1 MDRPIVLGIIAAL
14 LLPGCMSTPP
24 PASPLPESKAAPQ
37 RVVVPLTPDE
47 REQVLGEMRDFLV
60 ALQGVTD
67 GLARDDFGA
76 VAAAARK
83 VGAGAEGGRMPPAI
97 AKKLPPE
104 FRQLARATHE
114 QFDALAADAV
124 ARRDA
129 RHTLAQASALMQRCN
144 ACHAVYQFPG
154 AHAP

>member
-1 MDRPIVLGIIAAL
+1 VKKFLGIAAL
-14 LLPGCMSTPP
+14 AACVGLPF
-24 PASPLPESKAAPQ
+24 AALPQSGPGLQ
-37 RVVVPLTPDE
+37 RAVVPLTPEE
-47 REQVLGEMRDFLV
+47 REHVLGEMRDFLV

-76 VAAAARK
+76 VTAAARK

-104 FRQLARATHE
+104 FRQLAKATHDG
-114 QFDALAADAV
+114 FDTLAADA

-129 RHTLAQASALMQRCN
+129 RHTLTQASALMQRCN
-144 ACHAVYQFPG
+144 ACHAAFRFPN
-154 AHAP
+154 

>member
-1 MDRPIVLGIIAAL
+1 MHRPIVLGIIAAL
-14 LLPGCMSTPP
+14 FLTGCVSTPP
-24 PASPLPESKAAPQ
+24 PAAPPPASAAAPQ

-47 REQVLGEMRDFLV
+47 RAHVLGEMRDFLV

-114 QFDALAADAV
+114 QFDSLAADA
-124 ARRDA
+124 AGRRDA
-129 RHTLAQASALMQRCN
+129 RHTLAQTSALIQRCN
-144 ACHAVYQFPG
+144 ACHAAFRFPN
-154 AHAP
+154 